1 MRIIQPHQG
10 KLMDPRRLKH
20 LVALADHKN
29 FGRAADK
36 CHLSQ
41 SAFSRS
47 IQAAEDELGL
57 RLFERSTVDV
67 RCTPAGQ
74 FVVERARKLLFE
86 NNCLERDIRLYREKL
101 MGDLAFGVGP
111 YPAAT
116 IVPAL
121 LVELRARHPGVNL
134 RVEVNTA
141 NHLAE
146 HLRAEEL
153 DFYVADLRTV
163 PVAADLFTTQI
174 GFLEAGM
181 YVRPGHPVLSGDAV
195 SVAGLLPYGLASVL
209 VPEAV
214 RLQLGSLA
222 GLPAGTPVQFVLE
235 CNDLNLLK
243 TATMASDTVL
253 ACPIAGAARE
263 VAEHQLVRVNVAG
276 LPPLGSNLGL
286 VCLKGRSYSPMAQLA
301 VDSFVRLAA
310 AQATGP

>member
-1 MRIIQPHQG
+1 
-10 KLMDPRRLKH
+10 MDPRRLKH
-20 LVALADHKN
+20 LVALADCKN
-29 FGRAADK
+29 FGRAAEK

-86 NNCLERDIRLYREKL
+86 NNCLERDIRLYRQQL
-101 MGDLAFGVGP
+101 LGDLAFGVGP

-121 LVELRARHPGVNL
+121 LVELRTRHAGVRL

-146 HLRAEEL
+146 FLRDEQL

-163 PVAADLFTTQI
+163 PVAADLDTTPI
-174 GFLEAGM
+174 GFLEAGI
-181 YVRPGHPVLSGDAV
+181 YVRPGHPLLASGAPVRLAAVLEHGF
-195 SVAGLLPYGLASVL
+195 ASVL
-209 VPEAV
+209 VAESL
-214 RLQLGSLA
+214 RLELAGLA
-222 GLPAGTPVQFVLE
+222 GLPAGTLLPFALE
-235 CNDLNLLK
+235 CNDLGLLK
-243 TATMASDTVL
+243 TAAIHSDTVIG
-253 ACPIAGAARE
+253 CPVAGTVRE
-263 VAEHQLVRVNVAG
+263 VADGQLEIGRASCRERV
-276 LPPLGSNLGL
+276 
-286 VCLKGRSYSPMAQLA
+286 
-301 VDSFVRLAA
+301 
-310 AQATGP
+310 